1 MKDDEYGEDNDPLL
15 VRPFLLHDE
24 GSVGD
29 QSRQTWPSATTR
41 EVRSQRALEGADDPT
56 AIIELPDDPATSA
69 PRPRHARPTPPRPMR
84 SWPTRHRRLLV
95 LASAASVVLV
105 GATAAGYAAL
115 RSDVRPLTSAAQP
128 ADPLPAVTG
137 PQTTGVPTPT
147 GAAPTSGRPATSA
160 TANAST
166 SPSASAGTTTASGV
180 ASAPAATSAPAA
192 IDKPTVAPAPPEYG
206 LAPEPASERVGTI
219 RGQNN
224 LCLDLN
230 GGVPADDNHL
240 QVYDCNGSSAQA
252 WTLTADGTLRV
263 SGKCALLVGDNTV
276 RITTCDGR
284 TTARWQISSQRLV
297 NAANGGCLTDPSAGR
312 TSGTGVTVASCNGS
326 ASQRWSLP

>member
-1 MKDDEYGEDNDPLL
+1 VKDEEYGEDKDPLL

-41 EVRSQRALEGADDPT
+41 EVRSQRALDGADDPT
-56 AIIELPDDPATSA
+56 AIIELPGDPATSA
-69 PRPRHARPTPPRPMR
+69 SQPRHARPTPPRPMR
-84 SWPTRHRRLLV
+84 SWSTRHRRLLV
-95 LASAASVVLV
+95 LTSAASIVLV
-105 GATAAGYAAL
+105 SATAAGYAAL

-147 GAAPTSGRPATSA
+147 SATPSSGRPAAGT
-160 TANAST
+160 TANPRT
-166 SPSASAGTTTASGV
+166 SPSASVGTTAPTA
-180 ASAPAATSAPAA
+180 AAPSPAGTSAPATN
-192 IDKPTVAPAPPEYG
+192 DKPTVAPAPPEYG
-206 LAPEPASERVGTI
+206 LAPEPASERMGTI
-219 RGQNN
+219 RGQNG

-252 WTLTADGTLRV
+252 WTLAADGTLRV

-276 RITTCDGR
+276 RITSCDSR

-312 TSGTGVTVASCNGS
+312 ASGTGVTVTGCTGS
-326 ASQRWSLP
+326 ANQRWSLP